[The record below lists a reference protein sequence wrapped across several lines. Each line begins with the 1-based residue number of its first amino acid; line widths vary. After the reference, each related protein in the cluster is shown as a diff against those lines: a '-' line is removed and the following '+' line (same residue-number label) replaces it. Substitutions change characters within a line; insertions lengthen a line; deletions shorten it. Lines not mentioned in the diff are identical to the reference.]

1 MTEDQSNLREK
12 LPVTLRPLHTSV
24 TNLIESFGQA
34 NYVVGLVFN
43 SLMIAAGVGVWWYF
57 AGTGGILYSAISILG
72 VVWALIHVVAI
83 IKWGANL

>member
-1 MTEDQSNLREK
+1 MTEDQSELREK

-43 SLMIAAGVGVWWYF
+43 GIMIAAGVGVFLYF
-57 AGTGGILYSAISILG
+57 ANASGLLFRALSIVGAL
-72 VVWALIHVVAI
+72 WALLHVVAV